1 VTLRFVDIN
10 HNAKPDMIIE
20 AGGEQTFLVNAAGT
34 FRPPTPAEQQQIL
47 RALSL

>member
-1 VTLRFVDIN
+1 VDVD
-10 HNAKPDMIIE
+10 HHGKPDMVIE
-20 AGGEQTFLVNAAGT
+20 AGGAQTFLVNAGGT